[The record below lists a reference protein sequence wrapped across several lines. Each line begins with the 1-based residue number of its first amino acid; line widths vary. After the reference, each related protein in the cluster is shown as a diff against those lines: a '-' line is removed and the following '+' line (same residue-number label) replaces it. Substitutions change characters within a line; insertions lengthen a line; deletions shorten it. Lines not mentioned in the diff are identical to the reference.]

1 MLCQRCSAENSEG
14 RRFCAQCGAPL
25 PQPCPACGFAN
36 NPGDRFC
43 GGCGKPLGQAADAA
57 PPPSPAASPGE
68 HRPVT
73 ILFADLAGFTKM
85 TTELGAEKTHAL
97 LNRQLAALDSL
108 VTRYGGGS
116 EYIGDAIMAVFGAP
130 IAHSDDPIR
139 AARAAADMHGAIA
152 RLGDEIGRPLKL
164 HIGIASGQVVA
175 GGLGS
180 DSRTKYT
187 VIGDSVNLASRLS
200 SLAEPGET
208 LVSDTVSSAIGRQIK
223 CESAGTAMVKGID
236 LPIHL
241 WRIAGEGEATGPQF
255 DTPFVGRQAEL
266 RQLGGL
272 IDACLEFEEGHVV
285 LLRGE
290 AGIGKTRIAAELL
303 RMAAERGFACHRAL
317 VLDFGAGKGQDA
329 IGSLA
334 RSLLGIAPGTGK
346 AGRASQIAAAIKS
359 GLADQADLAF
369 LNDLLD
375 VPQPMELRAIAD
387 AMNAA
392 TRQQGRES
400 LLQALLKR
408 LAGRSPVMIL
418 IEDIHWADPAVLSLL
433 AALARVAE
441 GARVILAL
449 TTRIEGDPI
458 DAAWRGQAGGGA
470 LAIVDLGPLR
480 RAEAQALAV
489 GLAVT
494 DDGVIAG
501 CIERAE
507 GNPLFLEQLL
517 RNAGESSSQ
526 SMPASI
532 QSLVLARADR
542 LPPLDKRA
550 LQAAAVVG
558 QRFTLEAVRT
568 IIGIVDYMPEEL
580 LRHRLIRADAGAFLF
595 AHALIRDGIY
605 DSLLTGPRQE
615 LHRAAARWFDQRDPV
630 LKALHLDLAGD
641 PAAALAY
648 DAAARSV
655 AAQYRNDQALTLA
668 EMGLALATDDRQRA
682 SLELLHGQL
691 LQDAGQAASSI
702 EAYDVAL
709 KLADD
714 DRTRVAAWYG
724 LAAGHRILDRY
735 SEAEA
740 LLAKAQELAERRDF
754 KEELTLIHHLRGNL
768 HFPQGR
774 FEECLAEH
782 ERALE
787 LAQAIGSPEAEA
799 RALGGLADAEYAR
812 GRMLSSHARF
822 KACVELARE
831 HGLGRIEVA
840 NMNMKAYTHLFSGD
854 VRETLKLANAA
865 VAAAMKVGHQRA
877 EVIAR
882 ESAFEC
888 NFNLCNFADAREQ
901 ATKSLAL
908 SQRLGAKR
916 FESEDLAFL
925 AAMDF
930 HDGRTEEAI
939 QGVEAALALARE
951 TGMKYIGP
959 SILGVLAR
967 ITPDAGRRRE
977 ALAEAEALLGS
988 GALKHNHI
996 WFYREAIEVSLRSGH
1011 WPEARRYAE
1020 ALADCF
1026 LDEPTSWSSFLAE
1039 RGQALA
1045 AWGEGARDAADTA
1058 ELKRLRAAGDRMGYL
1073 VALPLIDK
1081 ALASQLKS

>member
-1 MLCQRCSAENSEG
+1 M
-14 RRFCAQCGAPL
+14 
-25 PQPCPACGFAN
+25 
-36 NPGDRFC
+36 
-43 GGCGKPLGQAADAA
+43 
-57 PPPSPAASPGE
+57 
-68 HRPVT
+68 T
-73 ILFADLAGFTKM
+73 ILFADLAGFTKL

-97 LNRQLAALDSL
+97 LNRQLALLDDL
-108 VTRYGGGS
+108 VTNYGGGS

-139 AARAAADMHGAIA
+139 AARAAGDMHGAIA
-152 RLGDEIGRPLKL
+152 KLGDEIGRPLKL

-208 LVSDTVSSAIGRQIK
+208 LVSDTVSSAIGRQIR
-223 CESAGTAMVKGID
+223 CEAAGTAMVKGID
-236 LPIHL
+236 QPIHL
-241 WRIAGEGEATGPQF
+241 WRITGDGETAGPQF
-255 DTPFVGRQAEL
+255 DTPFVGRQGEL
-266 RQLGGL
+266 RQLAGL
-272 IDACLEFEEGHVV
+272 IDACRDSNEGHVV

-290 AGIGKTRIAAELL
+290 AGIGKTRTAAELL
-303 RMAAERGFACHRAL
+303 RMTAERGFSCHRSL

-329 IGSLA
+329 VGSLA
-334 RSLLGIAPGTGK
+334 RSLLGIAPGTSK
-346 AGRASQIAAAIKS
+346 SGRATQIAAAIGS
-359 GLADQADLAF
+359 GLVDKADLVF
-369 LNDLLD
+369 LNDLVD
-375 VPQPMELRAIAD
+375 VAQPLELRAISD
-387 AMNAA
+387 AMSAT

-400 LLQALLKR
+400 VLQTLLRR
-408 LAGRSPVMIL
+408 LAAQKPVMIL
-418 IEDIHWADPAVLSLL
+418 IEDVHWADPPVLSVL
-433 AALARVAE
+433 AALARVADD
-441 GARVILAL
+441 APAILAM

-480 RAEAQALAV
+480 RTEARALAV
-489 GLAVT
+489 GLAIT

-517 RNAGESSSQ
+517 RNAGESNSQ

-558 QRFTLEAVRT
+558 QRFTLEAMRAMTGVA
-568 IIGIVDYMPEEL
+568 DYMPQEL

-605 DSLLTGPRQE
+605 DSLLTQPRQD
-615 LHRAAARWFDQRDPV
+615 LHRAAAQWFDKRDPV

-641 PAAALAY
+641 AAAALAY

-668 EMGLALATDDRQRA
+668 EMGLALATDDRQRV
-682 SLELLHGQL
+682 SLEMLHGQL

-702 EAYDVAL
+702 EAYERAL
-709 KLADD
+709 KLASD
-714 DRTRVAAWYG
+714 DRMRVSAWYG

-735 SEAEA
+735 AEAERY
-740 LLAKAQELAERRDF
+740 LAQAQELAERHNF
-754 KEELTLIHHLRGNL
+754 KEELTLIHHLHGNL

-774 FEECLAEH
+774 IEECVAEH
-782 ERALE
+782 QRALE
-787 LAQAIGSPEAEA
+787 LAQEIGSPEAEA

-840 NMNMKAYTHLFSGD
+840 NMNMMAFTHLFSGD
-854 VRETLKLANAA
+854 VRVSLKLANAA

-882 ESAFEC
+882 EAAFEC
-888 NFNLCNFADAREQ
+888 NLNLCNSAEAREQ
-901 ATKSLAL
+901 ITKSLAL
-908 SQRLGAKR
+908 SRRLGTKR
-916 FESEDLAFL
+916 FESEDLVML

-930 HDGRTEEAI
+930 HDGRVAIAEAMETA
-939 QGVEAALALARE
+939 EAALALGRE

-959 SILGVLAR
+959 SILGILAR
-967 ITPDAGRRRE
+967 ITPDAKRRSE
-977 ALAEAEALLGS
+977 ALAEAEEILS
-988 GALKHNHI
+988 KGALKHNHL
-996 WFYREAIEVSLRSGH
+996 WFYREAIEVSLESGE
-1011 WPEARRYAE
+1011 WSEARRYAE
-1020 ALADCF
+1020 AMEACF
-1026 LDEPTSWSSFLAE
+1026 LDEPTPWSSFFAS
-1039 RGQALA
+1039 RGRALA
-1045 AWGEGARDAADTA
+1045 AWGEDACDAANLV
-1058 ELKRLRAAGDRMGYL
+1058 ELKRLRGEGDRMGYL
-1073 VALPLIDK
+1073 AALPLIER
-1081 ALASQLKS
+1081 ALASQPKS

>member
-1 MLCQRCSAENSEG
+1 M
-14 RRFCAQCGAPL
+14 
-25 PQPCPACGFAN
+25 
-36 NPGDRFC
+36 
-43 GGCGKPLGQAADAA
+43 
-57 PPPSPAASPGE
+57 
-68 HRPVT
+68 T
-73 ILFADLAGFTKM
+73 ILFADLAGFTKL

-97 LNRQLAALDSL
+97 LNRQLAMLDEL
-108 VTRYGGGS
+108 VTGYGGSS

-130 IAHSDDPIR
+130 VAHSDDPIR
-139 AARAAADMHGAIA
+139 AARAAGDMHGAIVK
-152 RLGDEIGRPLKL
+152 LGDEIGRPLKL

-200 SLAEPGET
+200 SLAEAGET
-208 LVSDTVSSAIGRQIK
+208 LVSDTVNNAIGRQIK
-223 CESAGTAMVKGID
+223 CDSVGTAMVKGID
-236 LPIHL
+236 QPISL
-241 WRIAGEGEATGPQF
+241 WRISSDGIAAVPQF
-255 DTPFVGRQAEL
+255 DTPFVGRLGEL
-266 RQLGGL
+266 RQLAGL
-272 IDACLEFEEGHVV
+272 IDACRDSGEGHVV

-290 AGIGKTRIAAELL
+290 AGIGKTRTGAELL
-303 RMAAERGFACHRAL
+303 RMTGERGFSCHRAL

-346 AGRASQIAAAIKS
+346 EGRAKQIAAAIGS
-359 GLADQADLAF
+359 GLVDKADIVF
-369 LNDLLD
+369 LNDLVD
-375 VPQPMELRAIAD
+375 VAQPLELRAISD
-387 AMNAA
+387 AMSAA
-392 TRQQGRES
+392 TRQQGRETVLQT
-400 LLQALLKR
+400 LLRR
-408 LAGRSPVMIL
+408 LAAQKPVMIL
-418 IEDIHWADPAVLSLL
+418 IEDIHWADAPVLSVL
-433 AALARVAE
+433 AALARVTDDAP
-441 GARVILAL
+441 AILAM

-480 RAEAQALAV
+480 RTEARALAV
-489 GLAVT
+489 GLSIT

-517 RNAGESSSQ
+517 RNAGESNSQ

-542 LPPLDKRA
+542 LRPLDKRA

-558 QRFTLEAVRT
+558 QRFTLEAMRAM
-568 IIGIVDYMPEEL
+568 IGITDYSPQEL

-605 DSLLTGPRQE
+605 DSLLTQPRQD
-615 LHRAAARWFDQRDPV
+615 LHRAAAQWFDKRDPV
-630 LKALHLDLAGD
+630 LRALHLDLAGD

-648 DAAARSV
+648 DAAARAV

-668 EMGLALATDDRQRA
+668 EMGLALATNDKQRA

-691 LQDAGQAASSI
+691 LQDAGQAAESI
-702 EAYDVAL
+702 EAYGQAL
-709 KLADD
+709 KLAED
-714 DRTRVAAWYG
+714 DRARVAAWYG

-735 SEAEA
+735 AEAEGF
-740 LLAKAQELAERRDF
+740 LAKAQELAERHDL

-774 FEECLAEH
+774 IEECVAEH
-782 ERALE
+782 QRALE

-840 NMNMKAYTHLFSGD
+840 NMNMMAFTHLFSGD
-854 VRETLKLANAA
+854 VRVSLKLANAA

-882 ESAFEC
+882 EAAFEC
-888 NFNLCNFADAREQ
+888 NLNLCNPAEAREQ
-901 ATKSLAL
+901 ITKSLAL
-908 SQRLGAKR
+908 SRRLGAKR
-916 FESEDLAFL
+916 FESEDLIML

-930 HDGRTEEAI
+930 HDGKVSMAGAMETA
-939 QGVEAALALARE
+939 EAALALGRE
-951 TGMKYIGP
+951 TGMKYLGP

-967 ITPDAGRRRE
+967 ITPDARRRAE
-977 ALAEAEALLGS
+977 ALAEAEEILRS
-988 GALKHNHI
+988 GALKHNYT
-996 WFYREAIEVSLRSGH
+996 WFYREAIEVSLESGQ

-1020 ALADCF
+1020 ALETSF
-1026 LDEPTSWSSFLAE
+1026 RHEPTPWSSFLAD
-1039 RGQALA
+1039 RGRALA
-1045 AWGEGARDAADTA
+1045 GWGEGARDGADVA
-1058 ELKRLRAAGDRMGYL
+1058 GLKRLRGDGDRMGYL
-1073 VALPLIDK
+1073 AALPLIDK
-1081 ALASQLKS
+1081 ALTGPPKT

>member
-1 MLCQRCSAENSEG
+1 M
-14 RRFCAQCGAPL
+14 
-25 PQPCPACGFAN
+25 
-36 NPGDRFC
+36 
-43 GGCGKPLGQAADAA
+43 
-57 PPPSPAASPGE
+57 
-68 HRPVT
+68 T
-73 ILFADLAGFTKM
+73 ILFADLAGFTKL

-97 LNRQLAALDSL
+97 LNRQLAMLDEI
-108 VTRYGGGS
+108 VTGYGGGS

-139 AARAAADMHGAIA
+139 AARAAGDMHSAIA
-152 RLGDEIGRPLKL
+152 KLSDEIGRPLKL

-200 SLAEPGET
+200 NLAEPGET
-208 LVSDTVSSAIGRQIK
+208 LVSDAVCNAIGRQME
-223 CESAGTAMVKGID
+223 CEAAGTAMAKGID
-236 LPIHL
+236 QPIHL
-241 WRIAGEGEATGPQF
+241 WRIIGVGDAAGPQF

-266 RQLGGL
+266 RQLAGL
-272 IDACLEFEEGHVV
+272 IDACRDSGEGHVV

-290 AGIGKTRIAAELL
+290 AGIGKTRTAAELL
-303 RMAAERGFACHRAL
+303 RMTAERGFSCHRAL

-329 IGSLA
+329 VGSLA

-346 AGRASQIAAAIKS
+346 EGRAKQVAAAI
-359 GLADQADLAF
+359 GLGLVDQADLVF
-369 LNDLLD
+369 FNDLLD
-375 VPQPMELRAIAD
+375 VAQPMELRAISD

-392 TRQQGRES
+392 ARQQGEEAALQT
-400 LLQALLKR
+400 LLRR
-408 LAGRSPVMIL
+408 LAVQKPVMIL
-418 IEDIHWADPAVLSLL
+418 VEDIHWADPPVLSVL
-433 AALARVAE
+433 AALAHVADE
-441 GARVILAL
+441 APLILAL

-458 DAAWRGQAGGGA
+458 DDAWRGQAGGA
-470 LAIVDLGPLR
+470 LAIFDLGPLR
-480 RAEAQALAV
+480 RTEARALAV
-489 GLAVT
+489 GLAIT
-494 DDGVIAG
+494 DDGLIAG

-517 RNAGESSSQ
+517 RNAGESGSQ

-532 QSLVLARADR
+532 QSLVLARVDR
-542 LPPLDKRA
+542 LSPLDKRA

-558 QRFTLEAVRT
+558 QRFTLEAMRAM
-568 IIGIVDYMPEEL
+568 IGIADYMPQEL

-605 DSLLTGPRQE
+605 DSLLTAPRQD
-615 LHRAAARWFDQRDPV
+615 LHRAAARWFDKRDPV

-648 DAAARSV
+648 DDAARAV

-668 EMGLALATDDRQRA
+668 EMGLALATNDKQRA
-682 SLELLHGQL
+682 ALELLHGQL

-702 EAYDVAL
+702 EAYGQAL

-735 SEAEA
+735 AEAEG
-740 LLAKAQELAERRDF
+740 LLAQAQELAERRDF
-754 KEELTLIHHLRGNL
+754 KVELTLIHHLRGNL

-774 FEECLAEH
+774 FEQCLAEH
-782 ERALE
+782 QRALE

-822 KACVELARE
+822 KACVELARK

-840 NMNMKAYTHLFSGD
+840 NLNMKAYTHLFSGD
-854 VRETLKLANAA
+854 VRATLTLANAA

-882 ESAFEC
+882 EAAFEC
-888 NFNLCNFADAREQ
+888 NFNLCNFVDAREHV
-901 ATKSLAL
+901 TKSLAL

-916 FESEDLAFL
+916 FESEDLIFL
-925 AAMDF
+925 AAVDF
-930 HDGRTEEAI
+930 RDGRVIEAMR
-939 QGVEAALALARE
+939 GAEGALALGRE

-959 SILGVLAR
+959 SILGILAR
-967 ITPDAGRRRE
+967 ITPDAKRRSE
-977 ALAEAEALLGS
+977 ALAEAEEILQT
-988 GALKHNHI
+988 GALKHNHL
-996 WFYREAIEVSLRSGH
+996 WFYREAIEVSLESRQ
-1011 WPEARRYAE
+1011 WAEARRYAAALE
-1020 ALADCF
+1020 ACF
-1026 LDEPTSWSSFLAE
+1026 LDEPTPWSGFLAE
-1039 RGQALA
+1039 RGRALA
-1045 AWGEGARDAADTA
+1045 AWGEGARGAAQFA
-1058 ELKRLRAAGDRMGYL
+1058 ELKRLRGEGDRMGYL
-1073 VALPLIDK
+1073 AALPLIDK
-1081 ALASQLKS
+1081 ALTRQPKS

>member
-1 MLCQRCSAENSEG
+1 M
-14 RRFCAQCGAPL
+14 
-25 PQPCPACGFAN
+25 
-36 NPGDRFC
+36 
-43 GGCGKPLGQAADAA
+43 
-57 PPPSPAASPGE
+57 
-68 HRPVT
+68 T
-73 ILFADLAGFTKM
+73 ILFADLAGFTKL

-97 LNRQLAALDSL
+97 LNRQLAMLDDL
-108 VTRYGGGS
+108 VTNYGGGS
-116 EYIGDAIMAVFGAP
+116 EYIGDAVMAVFGAP

-139 AARAAADMHGAIA
+139 AARAAGDMHGAIA
-152 RLGDEIGRPLKL
+152 KLGEEVGRPLKL

-208 LVSDTVSSAIGRQIK
+208 LVSDTVSNAIGQQIK
-223 CESAGTAMVKGID
+223 CEAAGTAMVKGID
-236 LPIHL
+236 QPIHL
-241 WRIAGEGEATGPQF
+241 WRISSDGVAAAPQF

-272 IDACLEFEEGHVV
+272 IDACRDSGEGHVV

-290 AGIGKTRIAAELL
+290 AGIGKTRTAAELL
-303 RMAAERGFACHRAL
+303 RMTAERGFSCHRAL

-329 IGSLA
+329 VGSLA

-346 AGRASQIAAAIKS
+346 ESRAKQIAAAIGS
-359 GLADQADLAF
+359 GLADQSDLVF
-369 LNDLLD
+369 FNDLLD
-375 VPQPMELRAIAD
+375 VVQPMELRAISE
-387 AMNAA
+387 AMNTAA
-392 TRQQGRES
+392 RQQGREAALQT
-400 LLQALLKR
+400 LLRR
-408 LAGRSPVMIL
+408 LAAQRPVMIL
-418 IEDIHWADPAVLSLL
+418 IEDIHWADPSVLSVL
-433 AALARVAE
+433 AALARVTDDAP
-441 GARVILAL
+441 AILAM

-458 DAAWRGQAGGGA
+458 DSAWRGQAGGGA

-480 RAEAQALAV
+480 RTEARALAV
-489 GLAVT
+489 GLSIT

-517 RNAGESSSQ
+517 RNAGESNSQ

-558 QRFTLEAVRT
+558 QRFTLEAMRAM
-568 IIGIVDYMPEEL
+568 IGMAEYSPQEL

-605 DSLLTGPRQE
+605 DSLLTAPRQE
-615 LHRAAARWFDQRDPV
+615 LHRAAAQWFDKRDPV

-648 DAAARSV
+648 DAAARAV

-668 EMGLALATDDRQRA
+668 EMGLALATNDKQRA

-691 LQDAGQAASSI
+691 LQDAGQAAESI
-702 EAYDVAL
+702 EAYEQAL
-709 KLADD
+709 KLAED
-714 DRTRVAAWYG
+714 DRARVAAWYG

-735 SEAEA
+735 AEAEGF
-740 LLAKAQELAERRDF
+740 LAKAQELAERHDF

-782 ERALE
+782 QRALE

-840 NMNMKAYTHLFSGD
+840 NLNMKAYTHLFSGD
-854 VRETLKLANAA
+854 VRATLKMANAA

-888 NFNLCNFADAREQ
+888 NLNLCNFADAREQ
-901 ATKSLAL
+901 VTKSLAL

-916 FESEDLAFL
+916 FESEDLIFQ

-930 HDGRTEEAI
+930 RDGRTAEAM
-939 QGVEAALALARE
+939 QGADAALALGRQ

-959 SILGVLAR
+959 SILGILAR
-967 ITPDAGRRRE
+967 ITPDAKRRRE
-977 ALAEAEALLGS
+977 ALAEAEEILRT
-988 GALKHNHI
+988 GALKHNHL
-996 WFYREAIEVSLRSGH
+996 WFYREAIEVSLESGQ

-1020 ALADCF
+1020 ALESCF
-1026 LDEPTSWSSFLAE
+1026 LDEPTPWSSFLAE
-1039 RGQALA
+1039 RGRALA
-1045 AWGEGARDAADTA
+1045 AWGEGGRDAADVA
-1058 ELKRLRAAGDRMGYL
+1058 ELQRLRGEGDRMGYL
-1073 VALPLIDK
+1073 AALPLIDK
-1081 ALASQLKS
+1081 ALAGPPKS

>member
-1 MLCQRCSAENSEG
+1 M
-14 RRFCAQCGAPL
+14 RRAAAPAL
-25 PQPCPACGFAN
+25 SDLRFAN
-36 NPGDRFC
+36 KPGDRFC

-73 ILFADLAGFTKM
+73 ILFADLAGFTKL

-97 LNRQLAALDSL
+97 LNRQLAVLDEL
-108 VTRYGGGS
+108 VTGYGGGS

-130 IAHSDDPIR
+130 IAHSDDPMR
-139 AARAAADMHGAIA
+139 AARAAGDMHGAIA
-152 RLGDEIGRPLKL
+152 KLGDEMGRPLKL

-208 LVSDTVSSAIGRQIK
+208 LVSDTVSNAIGRQIK
-223 CESAGTAMVKGID
+223 CEAAGTAMVKGID
-236 LPIHL
+236 QPIHL
-241 WRIAGEGEATGPQF
+241 WRVTGEGDTAGPQF

-266 RQLGGL
+266 RQLSAL
-272 IDACLEFEEGHVV
+272 IDACRESKEGHVV

-290 AGIGKTRIAAELL
+290 AGIGKTRTAAELL
-303 RMAAERGFACHRAL
+303 RMTAERGFSCHRSL

-334 RSLLGIAPGTGK
+334 RSLLGIAPGRGK
-346 AGRASQIAAAIKS
+346 EGRARQVAAAIGS
-359 GLADQADLAF
+359 GLVDQADLVF
-369 LNDLLD
+369 FNDLLD
-375 VPQPMELRAIAD
+375 VAQPMELRAISD
-387 AMNAA
+387 AMNTAA
-392 TRQQGRES
+392 RQQGQEAALQT
-400 LLQALLKR
+400 LLRR
-408 LAGRSPVMIL
+408 LSVQKPVMIL
-418 IEDIHWADPAVLSLL
+418 IEDIHWADPPVLSVL
-433 AALARVAE
+433 AALAHVANE
-441 GARVILAL
+441 APVILAM

-480 RAEAQALAV
+480 RTEARALAV
-489 GLAVT
+489 GLAIT

-558 QRFTLEAVRT
+558 QRFTLEAMRAM
-568 IIGIVDYMPEEL
+568 IGIADYVPQEL

-605 DSLLTGPRQE
+605 DSLLTATRQE
-615 LHRAAARWFDQRDPV
+615 LHRAAAGWFDKRDPV
-630 LKALHLDLAGD
+630 LRALHLDLAGD

-648 DAAARSV
+648 EAAARSV
-655 AAQYRNDQALTLA
+655 ATQYRNDQALTLA
-668 EMGLALATDDRQRA
+668 EMGLALATDDKQRV
-682 SLELLHGQL
+682 SLGLLHGQL
-691 LQDAGQAASSI
+691 LQDAGQAAISI
-702 EAYDVAL
+702 EAYEQAL
-709 KLADD
+709 KLAND

-735 SEAEA
+735 AEAESF
-740 LLAKAQELAERRDF
+740 LAKAQELAERLDF
-754 KEELTLIHHLRGNL
+754 KEELTLIHYLHGNL

-774 FEECLAEH
+774 IVECLAEH
-782 ERALE
+782 QRALE
-787 LAQAIGSPEAEA
+787 LAREIGSPEAEA

-840 NMNMKAYTHLFSGD
+840 NMSMMAFTHLFSGD
-854 VRETLKLANAA
+854 VRASVKLASAA
-865 VAAAMKVGHQRA
+865 VAAAKKVGHQRA

-882 ESAFEC
+882 EAAFEC
-888 NFNLCNFADAREQ
+888 NLILCNPAEAREHI
-901 ATKSLAL
+901 TKSLAL
-908 SQRLGAKR
+908 SRRLGAKR
-916 FESEDLAFL
+916 FESEDLVML

-930 HDGRTEEAI
+930 HDGKTAGAMEAA
-939 QGVEAALALARE
+939 EAALAMCRE

-967 ITPDAGRRRE
+967 ITTDAKRRAG
-977 ALAEAEALLGS
+977 ALAEAEEILRS
-988 GALKHNHI
+988 GALKHNYI
-996 WFYREAIEVSLRSGH
+996 WFYREAIELSLNSGQ
-1011 WPEARRYAE
+1011 WPAARRYAE
-1020 ALADCF
+1020 ALEASF
-1026 LDEPTSWSSFLAE
+1026 RDEPTPWSSFLAD
-1039 RGQALA
+1039 RGRALA
-1045 AWGEGARDAADTA
+1045 GWGEGARDGADVA
-1058 ELKRLRAAGDRMGYL
+1058 ELKRLRGEGDRMGYL
-1073 VALPLIDK
+1073 SALPLIDRE
-1081 ALASQLKS
+1081 LAAAPES

>member
-1 MLCQRCSAENSEG
+1 M
-14 RRFCAQCGAPL
+14 
-25 PQPCPACGFAN
+25 
-36 NPGDRFC
+36 
-43 GGCGKPLGQAADAA
+43 
-57 PPPSPAASPGE
+57 
-68 HRPVT
+68 T
-73 ILFADLAGFTKM
+73 ILFADLAGFTKL

-97 LNRQLAALDSL
+97 LNRQLAMLDDL
-108 VTRYGGGS
+108 VRNYGGGS
-116 EYIGDAIMAVFGAP
+116 EYIGDAVMAVFGAP

-139 AARAAADMHGAIA
+139 AARAAGDMHGAIA
-152 RLGDEIGRPLKL
+152 KLGEEVGRPLKL

-208 LVSDTVSSAIGRQIK
+208 LVSDTVSNAIGRQFK
-223 CESAGTAMVKGID
+223 CEAAGTAMVKGID
-236 LPIHL
+236 QPIHL
-241 WRIAGEGEATGPQF
+241 WRISSDGVATAPQF

-266 RQLGGL
+266 RQLAGL
-272 IDACLEFEEGHVV
+272 IDACRDSGEGHVV

-290 AGIGKTRIAAELL
+290 AGIGKTRTAAELL
-303 RMAAERGFACHRAL
+303 RMTGERGFSCHRAL

-329 IGSLA
+329 VGSLT

-346 AGRASQIAAAIKS
+346 ESRAKQIAAAIGS
-359 GLADQADLAF
+359 GLADQSDLVF
-369 LNDLLD
+369 FNDLLD
-375 VPQPMELRAIAD
+375 VVQPMELRAISE
-387 AMNAA
+387 AMNTAA
-392 TRQQGRES
+392 RQQGREAVLQT
-400 LLQALLKR
+400 LLRR
-408 LAGRSPVMIL
+408 LAAQRPVMIL
-418 IEDIHWADPAVLSLL
+418 IEDIHWADPSVLSVL
-433 AALARVAE
+433 AALARVTDDAP
-441 GARVILAL
+441 AILAM

-480 RAEAQALAV
+480 RTEARALAV
-489 GLAVT
+489 GLSIT

-517 RNAGESSSQ
+517 RNAGESNSQ

-558 QRFTLEAVRT
+558 QRFTLEAMRAM
-568 IIGIVDYMPEEL
+568 IGIADYAPQEL

-605 DSLLTGPRQE
+605 DSLLTQPRQD
-615 LHRAAARWFDQRDPV
+615 LHRAAAQWFDKRDPV

-648 DAAARSV
+648 DAAARTV

-668 EMGLALATDDRQRA
+668 EMGLALATNDKQRA

-691 LQDAGQAASSI
+691 LQDAGQAAESI
-702 EAYDVAL
+702 EAYEQAL
-709 KLADD
+709 KLAED
-714 DRTRVAAWYG
+714 DRARVAAWYG
-724 LAAGHRILDRY
+724 LAAGHRILDHY
-735 SEAEA
+735 GEAEGF
-740 LLAKAQELAERRDF
+740 LTQAQELAERHDF

-768 HFPQGR
+768 HFPRGR

-782 ERALE
+782 QRALE

-812 GRMLSSHARF
+812 GRMLSSYARF

-840 NMNMKAYTHLFSGD
+840 NLNMMAYTHLFSGD
-854 VRETLKLANAA
+854 VRATLKMANAA
-865 VAAAMKVGHQRA
+865 VAAASKVGHQRA
-877 EVIAR
+877 EIIAR

-888 NFNLCNFADAREQ
+888 YNHLADYAAAREHV
-901 ATKSLAL
+901 TKALAL
-908 SQRLGAKR
+908 SRRLGAKR
-916 FESEDLAFL
+916 FEAEDLICTALLDFQDGKIG
-925 AAMDF
+925 AAI
-930 HDGRTEEAI
+930 ENA
-939 QGVEAALALARE
+939 EAALALCRAG
-951 TGMKYIGP
+951 GMTFIGAAV
-959 SILGVLAR
+959 LGALAR
-967 ITPDAGRRRE
+967 ITADSSRRRD
-977 ALAEAEALLGS
+977 ALAEGEALLHS

-996 WFYREAIEVSLRSGH
+996 WFYRQAMDLSLETAQ
-1011 WPEARRYAE
+1011 WPEARRYADALE
-1020 ALADCF
+1020 ASF
-1026 LDEPTSWSSFLAE
+1026 RDEPAPWSKYLAE
-1039 RGQALA
+1039 RGRSLA
-1045 AWGEGARDAADTA
+1045 AWGEGSRDAAAVA
-1058 ELKRLRAAGDRMGYL
+1058 ELKRLRSEGDRMGYL
-1073 VALPLIDK
+1073 NTLPLIERALSGK
-1081 ALASQLKS
+1081 AFS